1 MKLYRSFGVMGQE
14 LAPVY
19 SAGIPAG
26 EIYDEIEVTLPDGW
40 SMAENEAMET
50 LLTAPDG
57 TVYLSYEVLSR
68 EGDAPALRWYDGD
81 GERVQVLTVKEVR

>member
-1 MKLYRSFGVMGQE
+1 MKLYKSFGVMGQE
-14 LAPVY
+14 FAPVY
-19 SAGIPAG
+19 SADSPASG
-26 EIYDEIEVTLPDGW
+26 IYDEIEVTLPDGW

-68 EGDAPALRWYDGD
+68 EGDAPALRWYDG
-81 GERVQVLTVKEVR
+81 GSEHVQVLTVEEVR